1 MKVIPISNKNI
12 DLNWYMF
19 SHLPDTCHIVTVQ
32 KVTGNGKYFYAKD
45 QTDLEK
51 LFGYADC
58 TKENFMEV
66 IKTGD
71 SGTWTGKIVAWCSE
85 GWGEKKVNSKAG
97 DWLPGDQI
105 KSKACSLGIYQN

>member
-1 MKVIPISNKNI
+1 
-12 DLNWYMF
+12 MF
-19 SHLPDTCHIVTVQ
+19 SYLPDTCHIVTVQ

-45 QTDLEK
+45 QTDMEK

-71 SGTWTGKIVAWCSE
+71 SGTWTGKIVASCS
-85 GWGEKKVNSKAG
+85 GAWGEKKGTGKAG

-105 KSKACSLGIYQN
+105 KSKACSLGIYQI